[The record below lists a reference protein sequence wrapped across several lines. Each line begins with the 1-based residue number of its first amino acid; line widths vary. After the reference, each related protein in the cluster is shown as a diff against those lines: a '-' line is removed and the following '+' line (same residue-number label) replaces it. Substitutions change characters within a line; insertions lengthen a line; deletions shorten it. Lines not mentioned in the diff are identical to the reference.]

1 VVTHRRD
8 AHTAATAL
16 SPTDFKAESEPCLRA
31 KYANK
36 GLPRKAVFF
45 NRRDVSIDIGRL
57 SSSRADDEQKHLVTS
72 RRRIAPRTPPARR
85 PRRSF

>member
-16 SPTDFKAESEPCLRA
+16 SPTDFKAESAIRVRA
-31 KYANK
+31 KYAYQ
-36 GLPRKAVFF
+36 
-45 NRRDVSIDIGRL
+45 RDFREKRSFSIVATCLSVVSLLHARY
-57 SSSRADDEQKHLVTS
+57 DEQKHLVTS